1 MRIFRLAI
9 VVTFLGSMSAFA
21 QEATEDSLVSVVNQR
36 WERIRIAGEKLE
48 NYSVPPVRSVI
59 NENKMRQRAARE
71 NQPRGSY
78 DPNEATVDARSAA
91 LERSVQDS
99 RSVKTDD
106 VDAFRYLASVK
117 NNSDRKIEIIF
128 WEYRFKEFANPA
140 NVVRHQFL
148 CSVKVKPGEKVEL
161 SANSILAPSEIV
173 SSASLAGGGEKLFDE
188 KVFVNRIEFSDG
200 AILQRREW
208 KIDAVKKSVDKAAS
222 SPWGREI
229 CKPL

>member
-1 MRIFRLAI
+1 MRFFRLAI
-9 VVTFLGSMSAFA
+9 IVTFLGSMSAFA
-21 QEATEDSLVSVVNQR
+21 QEATEDTLVSVIAQR

-48 NYSVPPVRSVI
+48 NYSVPPIRSVI
-59 NENKMRQRAARE
+59 NENKMRQRSARE

-78 DPNEATVDARSAA
+78 DPNEATVDGRSAA

-106 VDAFRYLASVK
+106 VDAFRYSASVK

-148 CSVKVKPGEKVEL
+148 CSVKIKAGDRFEL
-161 SANSILAPSEIV
+161 FANSILAPSEIV
-173 SSASLAGGGEKLFDE
+173 STASLGGGSEKVFDE
-188 KVFVNRIEFSDG
+188 KVLINRIEFADG

-208 KIDAVKKSVDKAAS
+208 KMGEVKKAIDKATSAA
-222 SPWGREI
+222 WGREI